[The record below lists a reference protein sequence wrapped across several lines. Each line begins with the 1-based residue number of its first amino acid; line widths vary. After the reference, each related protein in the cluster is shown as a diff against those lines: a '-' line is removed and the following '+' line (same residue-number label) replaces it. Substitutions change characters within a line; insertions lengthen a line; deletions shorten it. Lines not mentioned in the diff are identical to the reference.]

1 MASGSESSS
10 ETTGEVKAVR
20 RRILALAGIVE
31 SVFADA
37 VLAMADAD
45 SSVVR
50 DVRREDYRAHKVWL
64 DTDSLCVE
72 LLEKGQLEAGQARY
86 IAAAIRIAVDLKQM
100 ADKAMCIPRYMK
112 ACPEDGIPSGP
123 WTDVLSRMAEIGEG
137 MLSSSLEC
145 LANRDAAGARA
156 LHLVSRESSSLNSQL
171 IQQVNHGLASGR
183 LQPQVGTAL
192 VLAGNA
198 LEQIS
203 QYALDVAN
211 QVRRLY
217 AGEEPPGEPQEEAAP

>member
-1 MASGSESSS
+1 
-10 ETTGEVKAVR
+10 
-20 RRILALAGIVE
+20 
-31 SVFADA
+31 
-37 VLAMADAD
+37 
-45 SSVVR
+45 
-50 DVRREDYRAHKVWL
+50 
-64 DTDSLCVE
+64 
-72 LLEKGQLEAGQARY
+72 
-86 IAAAIRIAVDLKQM
+86 
-100 ADKAMCIPRYMK
+100 
-112 ACPEDGIPSGP
+112 
-123 WTDVLSRMAEIGEG
+123 

-211 QVRRLY
+211 LVRRLY
-217 AGEEPPGEPQEEAAP
+217 AGEEPPGGPQEAAQ